1 MMSAQFNP
9 PRQVNQTSV
18 HLVGGA
24 AQGGVADSDSNG
36 HHQSSACAN
45 AANEAHESA
54 DQAPQAA
61 QPPDA
66 AKEAASTGVKVGVKA
81 GSKNTKLP
89 PVAQLSQFTQDF
101 CIAAASEDEGGRW
114 WKYEGMR
121 KGDSNPKKM
130 KEKVAQSLLAVWDN
144 EELNSTIRPY
154 HISRSLNPKHLD
166 AHLLEV
172 LAYTKKDLRDDTD
185 GTGSGTQTEQ
195 EAQAKLRPRTCG
207 RTQVKTMTLVL
218 TLVLGTTSASSL
230 VPVSPA
236 AFALA
241 SLHFPLC
248 MQWYQP

>member
-36 HHQSSACAN
+36 HQQSSACAN
-45 AANEAHESA
+45 AANEARESA

-195 EAQAKLRPRTCG
+195 EAQAKLRPSERDLWKNTGKDDDSGADSGAGHDISITIGPGEPCC
-207 RTQVKTMTLVL
+207 LC
-218 TLVLGTTSASSL
+218 SC
-230 VPVSPA
+230 
-236 AFALA
+236 
-241 SLHFPLC
+241 FP
-248 MQWYQP
+248 